1 MNPDCIFCKIVRGE
15 APAAIVYQ
23 DEQAVAFKD
32 IAQRAPVHVLI
43 VPRRHIP
50 SAAEVTEEHA
60 ALIGHLIAVAAQVA
74 REQGVA
80 QSGYRLIT
88 NVGREGGQEIFHLHW
103 HLLGGRQLH
112 GLG

>member
-1 MNPDCIFCKIVRGE
+1 MNRDCIFCKIVRGE
-15 APAAIVYQ
+15 APAAILYQ

-32 IAQRAPVHVLI
+32 IAPRAPVHVLI
-43 VPRRHIP
+43 VPRLHIP

-74 REQGVA
+74 REQGIA
-80 QSGYRLIT
+80 ETGYRLVT

-103 HLLGGRQLH
+103 HLLGGRQLRS
-112 GLG
+112 LG

>member
-1 MNPDCIFCKIVRGE
+1 MNPDCIFCRIVRGE
-15 APAAIVYQ
+15 APSVMLYQ
-23 DEQAVAFKD
+23 DEHAVAFKN
-32 IAQRAPVHVLI
+32 IAPRAPVHILI
-43 VPRRHIP
+43 VPRLHIP
-50 SAAEVTEEHA
+50 SAAEVTPENT
-60 ALIGHLIAVAAQVA
+60 ALIGHLIVVAAHVA

-80 QSGYRLIT
+80 KSGYRLVT